1 MTARR
6 TLLLSGFGLATA
18 AAVAGWAWQRELRRD
33 ADERAAKAAQALAL
47 ASSGG
52 LWVERFERPGGG
64 ELVMDTLRGRPLLV
78 NFWATWCPPC
88 VKEMPEIDRFARAMA
103 PRGQQVVGL
112 AIDSPVP
119 VREFLAR
126 TPVGYAIGLAGL
138 TGSELA
144 KRLGNEM
151 GGLPF
156 TALFDRRGALVR
168 RKLGETTEAELLT
181 WVDAV

>member
-6 TLLLSGFGLATA
+6 TLLFSGSALA
-18 AAVAGWAWQRELRRD
+18 AAAAAGWAWQRRN
-33 ADERAAKAAQALAL
+33 ADQRAAPAL
-47 ASSGG
+47 SGADSG
-52 LWVERFERPGGG
+52 RLWGERFDRPEGG
-64 ELVMDTLRGRPLLV
+64 ELVMDSLRGRPLLL

-103 PRGQQVVGL
+103 ARGWQVVGL
-112 AIDSPVP
+112 AIDAPVP

-126 TPVGYAIGLAGL
+126 RPVGYPIGLAGL

-144 KRLGNEM
+144 KGLGNEQ

-156 TALFDRRGALVR
+156 TVLFDRRGALVR

>member
-1 MTARR
+1 MTVRR
-6 TLLLSGFGLATA
+6 TLLLSGFGLAA
-18 AAVAGWAWQRELRRD
+18 AAAAAGWAWHRRD
-33 ADERAAKAAQALAL
+33 ADERAAKAALSPAL

-52 LWVERFERPGGG
+52 LWVERFERPEGG
-64 ELVMDTLRGRPLLV
+64 ELVMDSLRGRPLLL

-88 VKEMPEIDRFARAMA
+88 VKEMPELDRFARAMA
-103 PRGQQVVGL
+103 PRGWQVVGL
-112 AIDSPVP
+112 AIDSPLP

-126 TPVGYAIGLAGL
+126 RPVGYAIGLAGL

-144 KRLGNEM
+144 QRLGNDK

-156 TALFDRRGALVR
+156 TVLFDRHGALVR
-168 RKLGETTEAELLT
+168 RKLGETSEAELRT

>member
-1 MTARR
+1 VTARR
-6 TLLLSGFGLATA
+6 TLLFLSGLGLATA
-18 AAVAGWAWQRELRRD
+18 GAAASWAWQRRD
-33 ADERAAKAAQALAL
+33 ADERAAKVALAPAL

-64 ELVMDTLRGRPLLV
+64 ELVMDSLRGRPLLL

-88 VKEMPEIDRFARAMA
+88 VNEMPEINRFARAMA
-103 PRGQQVVGL
+103 PRGWQAVGL
-112 AIDSPVP
+112 AIDSPLP
-119 VREFLAR
+119 VQEFLAR
-126 TPVGYAIGLAGL
+126 TPVDYVIGLAGL
-138 TGSELA
+138 TGSGLA
-144 KRLGNEM
+144 KRLGNEL

-168 RKLGETTEAELLT
+168 RKLGETTEAELRT

>member
-18 AAVAGWAWQRELRRD
+18 AAAAGWAWQRRV
-33 ADERAAKAAQALAL
+33 ADERVAKAALALVL

-52 LWVERFERPGGG
+52 LWAERFQRPGGG
-64 ELVMDTLRGRPLLV
+64 ELVMESLRGRPLLL

-88 VKEMPEIDRFARAMA
+88 IKEMPEIDRFARAMA
-103 PRGQQVVGL
+103 PRGWQVVGL
-112 AIDSPVP
+112 AIDSPLP

-126 TPVGYAIGLAGL
+126 TPVDYAIGLAGL

-144 KRLGNEM
+144 KRLGNEV

-181 WVDAV
+181 WVGSV

>member
-6 TLLLSGFGLATA
+6 TLLLSGLGLATA
-18 AAVAGWAWQRELRRD
+18 AAVAGWAWQRRE
-33 ADERAAKAAQALAL
+33 ADERAGKAAL

-64 ELVMDTLRGRPLLV
+64 ELVMDTLRGRPLLL

-103 PRGQQVVGL
+103 TRGWQVVGL

-126 TPVGYAIGLAGL
+126 TPVGYAIGLAGM

-144 KRLGNEM
+144 KRLGNET

-156 TALFDRRGALVR
+156 TALFNRSGALVR
-168 RKLGETTEAELLT
+168 RKLGETTEAGLLT